1 MANLNNN
8 ISGWRNLAGRAH
20 MSDVQVQEIMGSNPG
35 ARLIGARQKMDADGR
50 PTGYWD
56 LSKAKITDGAYVKT
70 IWDF

>member
-8 ISGWRNLAGRAH
+8 IGGRSGSWH
-20 MSDVQVQEIMGSNPG
+20 MSDASVQKLMGRHPG
-35 ARLIGARQKMDADGR
+35 SRLIGAHQKMAGGK

-56 LSKAKITDGAYVKT
+56 LSKAKITDGAYVRT